1 MISKY
6 EKTNGVKLLAIVAI
20 FAMVLCAFAIIP
32 SESEAASSD
41 TQSYSGILDGADVA
55 QSFPVGTNVV
65 IDDTLTISN
74 GAKMYVYG
82 GSLTVN
88 AGVTINVQS
97 GGELIIGNDAAS
109 TGAVATLVTINGTV
123 TINGENSKVT
133 IYNTDSSVDYKT
145 SGVIINGTV
154 SVVRGGSLIADET
167 KGGSVLINNGGSLA
181 VSSSGS
187 RISYITGINVD
198 LAVGGT
204 FNLDGRVASEAAKT
218 MTVTSYGSGDD
229 KTTAKATIT
238 SGTVTTGDNNTS
250 NLIFTTTSGSY
261 TAYAADE
268 STKVVREYVLNV
280 EGTVN
285 GKDSI
290 ALSSIES
297 ASVESLFTSKDAAK
311 VTNDDYTYNDKV
323 VGKVSISNLDIK
335 DGSDFIVDQGAY
347 VIVAGKLTVNATSN
361 TTRTPTTYDGNSA
374 INGTIEIKG
383 TVTGDIRAFDT
394 DAMKDDNRG
403 TIVINGGTA
412 TMTHYTSAFDGATA
426 LYGAMWADDDDNDTL
441 HISSL
446 ATAVQEAAAAGIED
460 VTVVGLNGFALG
472 GSDSG
477 SYIVDADLVLPD
489 NITLNIN
496 CGLVISE
503 GVTLTVNTNSAIDFV
518 GTWSGIYVDGKLVDY
533 DTLVETDAL
542 AYIDFEVMSSTETE
556 NDVINTYTS
565 FAIALSE
572 TTSGTIYLYNSVEVD
587 RNMTIPENVTVQF
600 AEKATSG
607 AKISFEADTKYTMTI
622 DGTLYISSGHSF
634 DITGGTV
641 TVNNVLKYD
650 AAADMTTT
658 FPGSNTNTINGAYFT
673 EQLGDDETDYKYI
686 TSVAFAAT
694 NSKDINC
701 ATGEAIVITGPV
713 AMGAVTFTQGENN
726 TLVVKIDNDYNGG
739 DATPV
744 NKNVTTGD
752 ITLVGAKFDMT
763 DGAFTGTVTTETS
776 TFSFT
781 ASKGAVVTFETEET
795 VESSTTLTV
804 LTTDATN
811 TSGTIIG
818 KVALT
823 AGQATVDGTVKF
835 YSATMNGNVNKNTLG
850 ILSVAS
856 GATLDIDG
864 DVTLAAPGTVS
875 NIMASKDIS
884 KTISDNMTFEVAG
897 TVNVNGTLNDGYA
910 VITGTL
916 NVLEKSTVGLTM
928 VLNDG
933 TIAVADNAIEAGIEV
948 MVLNGTVTGALGI
961 DAIDSTA
968 AATLGG
974 VFLVMPGSDI
984 SGAEIEWDP
993 VNNQTSAKVTEMY
1006 INGQLYA
1013 SVYTVG
1019 DIPLKN
1025 VAMSAAVDSV
1035 DKGEPFE
1042 YFTDAAQ
1049 NDPIT
1054 VDDDTNIGEYETVYV
1069 VMQIA
1074 TSNGVVPQGTG
1085 LALYIDNIAF
1095 TPISGLGDNNNYSL
1109 TVGSHTVRFD
1119 VKAGYDGANATITLN
1134 GQTVENGGTIEITA
1148 DMVKDGFTLV
1158 ANGAAPMDYT
1168 GGSSDDGMGLTE
1180 ILLIILVI
1188 LIVVMAIMVALR
1200 LMRS

>member
-88 AGVTINVQS
+88 TGVAINVQS

-109 TGAVATLVTINGTV
+109 SGAVATLVTINGTV

-133 IYNTDSSVDYKT
+133 IYNTDSSVKYKT

-154 SVVRGGSLIADET
+154 SVARGGSLIADET

-238 SGTVTTGDNNTS
+238 SGTVTTEDNNTS
-250 NLIFTTTSGSY
+250 NLTFTTTSSSY

-290 ALSSIES
+290 TLSSIES
-297 ASVESLFTSKDAAK
+297 ASVDSLFTSKDAAK

-361 TTRTPTTYDGNSA
+361 TTSTPTAYDGNSA
-374 INGTIEIKG
+374 IKGTIEIKG

-394 DAMKDDNRG
+394 TAMTGDNRG

-412 TMTHYTSAFDGATA
+412 TMTHYTSDFDGATA

-472 GSDSG
+472 GSDRG

-496 CGLVISE
+496 CGLVINE

-533 DTLVETDAL
+533 DTLVEADAL

-607 AKISFEADTKYTMTI
+607 AKISFESDTKYTMTI

-650 AAADMTTT
+650 VTADMTTT

-781 ASKGAVVTFETEET
+781 ASRGAVMTFETEET
-795 VESSTTLTV
+795 VESSTTITV
-804 LTTDATN
+804 LTTDDTNN
-811 TSGTIIG
+811 TSGTVIG

-835 YSATMNGNVNKNTLG
+835 YSATTNGNVNKNTLG

-856 GATLDIDG
+856 GATLNIDG
-864 DVTLAAPGTVS
+864 DVTLAAPGTVES
-875 NIMASKDIS
+875 MMASKDIS
-884 KTISDNMTFEVAG
+884 ETITDNMTFEVAG
-897 TVNVNGTLNDGYA
+897 TVNVNGTLSNGYT

-916 NVLEKSTVGLTM
+916 NILEKSTVGLTM

-933 TIAVADNAIEAGIEV
+933 TIAVADDASEAGIEV

-961 DAIDSTA
+961 DAIDSTD

-1025 VAMSAAVDSV
+1025 VAMSAAVDGV
-1035 DKGEPFE
+1035 DKSKAIE
-1042 YFTDAAQ
+1042 YYADAAQ

-1074 TSNGVVPQGTG
+1074 TANGVVSQGTG

-1095 TPISGLGDNNNYSL
+1095 APVSFNDGSNNNYSL
-1109 TVGSHTVRFD
+1109 SVGSHTVRFD
-1119 VKAGYDGANATITLN
+1119 VKAGYDGANATITFN

-1148 DMVKDGFTLV
+1148 DMVKDGSWSPS
-1158 ANGAAPMDYT
+1158 G
-1168 GGSSDDGMGLTE
+1168 
-1180 ILLIILVI
+1180 
-1188 LIVVMAIMVALR
+1188 
-1200 LMRS
+1200 